1 MVNKSPD
8 VCPFGPTL
16 QKYWDNRYQY
26 FSRFD
31 DGIQVD
37 EEGLYSVV
45 PETVGMHQ
53 ASLIQ
58 GTTVLDGFVGVG
70 GSTIAFARA
79 GKEVTAVDI
88 NPSRLSMAGHN
99 AAIYGVDSNITFIEG
114 DFFDIAQKVKAD
126 TVNLDPPWGG
136 PAYKELGRF
145 LFEHFSPNGN
155 ELLPFALAHFDE
167 VMIRV
172 PLIFDM
178 SELDRYSKNYDVHD
192 DISNGRVISKTVII
206 HKQ

>member
-8 VCPFGPTL
+8 ICPFGPTL
-16 QKYWDNRYQY
+16 QKYWDNRYHY

-53 ASLIQ
+53 ASLIH

-70 GSTIAFARA
+70 GSAIAFARA
-79 GKEVTAVDI
+79 GKKVTAVDI
-88 NPSRLSMAGHN
+88 NPTRLSMARNN
-99 AAIYGVDSNITFIEG
+99 AVIYDVDSNMTFIEG
-114 DFFDIAQKVKAD
+114 NFLDIAQKVKAD

-145 LFEHFSPNGN
+145 LLEHFSPNGN
-155 ELLPFALAHFDE
+155 ELLSVALAHFNE

-178 SELDRYSKNYDVHD
+178 SELGRYSENYDVYD

-206 HKQ
+206 HK